1 MYWHL
6 GAQDPQVTR
15 GSSCV
20 STLHIL
26 YNVCIYMYIYIYII
40 YIRLHKA
47 RPCSCMHWER
57 FPEYNYPIWL
67 CKLQMPSM
75 AILRWSDGSTFI
87 EVGEF
92 FESRDLWA
100 WAAHHQR
107 GGGAVHHCSFGGMLN
122 DLWTLAMTW
131 TLFFHFLFG
140 DKFGGTDIF
149 SGPPMRSQACFFEYV
164 SRCLHLDVLLRFQC
178 MLSKVPSWRS
188 WIMMIL
194 LKIWH

>member
-26 YNVCIYMYIYIYII
+26 YNVCIYIYISSI
-40 YIRLHKA
+40 YVYTKQDPVPACIGKDFQ
-47 RPCSCMHWER
+47 S
-57 FPEYNYPIWL
+57 ITI
-67 CKLQMPSM
+67 PSDC
-75 AILRWSDGSTFI
+75 ANANAQHGHSSFFLNGSTFI

-107 GGGAVHHCSFGGMLN
+107 GGGAFWPLQLWWDAEWPVNTCDDLN
-122 DLWTLAMTW
+122 TLG
-131 TLFFHFLFG
+131 FHFLFG

>member
-1 MYWHL
+1 M

-26 YNVCIYMYIYIYII
+26 SNVCIYIYII

-67 CKLQMPSM
+67 CKCKMSST
-75 AILRWSDGSTFI
+75 AIRNRWSDGSTFI

-107 GGGAVHHCSFGGMLN
+107 GGGASLHRFTSSPLQRPGGMLF
-122 DLWTLAMTW
+122 MTCEP
-131 TLFFHFLFG
+131 
-140 DKFGGTDIF
+140 GTVRGTYIF
-149 SGPPMRSQACFFEYV
+149 SGPQMRSQTCFFEYV
-164 SRCLHLDVLLRFQC
+164 SRCLHLKCSFQIPVYA
-178 MLSKVPSWRS
+178 LKSS
-188 WIMMIL
+188 IMTIMNHDDKTLI
-194 LKIWH
+194 